1 MNLPRYSREERICE
15 PIQEIHLARR
25 RNVAAAPVA
34 GGWGIVDPQHV
45 YSVGFSM
52 WPAGGAE
59 EEVVRSARCFLRS
72 SAVKS
77 SSSPSSRVFGSVK
90 LVSPSPALAW
100 RSGRI
105 VMKQK
110 KEVIWSLAMEM
121 MAYGVGS

>member
-1 MNLPRYSREERICE
+1 
-15 PIQEIHLARR
+15 
-25 RNVAAAPVA
+25 
-34 GGWGIVDPQHV
+34 
-45 YSVGFSM
+45 M

-59 EEVVRSARCFLRS
+59 EEVVRSARCFVEKLTLSGGGALRS

-105 VMKQK
+105 MMKQK
-110 KEVIWSLAMEM
+110 KELIWSLAMEM